1 MKLWKKVCTNLCL
14 ASLMAVGMT
23 SIATA
28 KDPIKAEQPILITSF
43 GQAPDGNTISVLAKR
58 SGITTTYET
67 LAPASR
73 VGDFKSVII
82 SLGVSLKGFGA
93 AGVNLDTEMAR
104 AAEIVDAAKAKNI
117 PVIGI
122 HIGGSGR
129 RDQMSNKLIEAYAE
143 KMDMLVVYQD
153 GNKDGVFTDIAK
165 KNDIPIIEIQKLSE
179 LKATLESF
187 MMK

>member
-1 MKLWKKVCTNLCL
+1 LTSLCL
-14 ASLMAVGMT
+14 VPLMVAGMN
-23 SIATA
+23 SIAVA

-73 VGDFKSVII
+73 VGDFKSVIV

-104 AAEIVDAAKAKNI
+104 AAEILDTAKAKNI

-129 RDQMSNKLIEAYAE
+129 RDQMSNKLIEAYAG
-143 KMDMLVVYQD
+143 KMDMLVVYSD

-165 KNDIPIIEIQKLSE
+165 KNDIPIIEVQKLSD